1 METPGFWGGLSLWV
15 QRNVK
20 LLGWFALVC
29 VVVVLAAFAAAGI
42 LYSRD
47 VDPSP
52 VLQFSLFYAGT
63 GLLGCAVLA
72 QVAFY
77 FDPDQKPRPFPQHSP
92 GHPDLWVYRL
102 FVGAQ
107 LILFVGLLIVLPCIY
122 LPKIF
127 S

>member
-1 METPGFWGGLSLWV
+1 METPGFWASLSLWV

-20 LLGWFALVC
+20 LLGWVALVC
-29 VVVVLAAFAAAGI
+29 VVVVLAAFAAAGL
-42 LYSRD
+42 LYARD

-77 FDPDQKPRPFPQHSP
+77 FDPDQKPRKFPQHDP
-92 GHPDLWVYRL
+92 VHPDLWVLRL

-107 LILFVGLLIVLPCIY
+107 LLLFLGLLIVLPLIY

>member
-1 METPGFWGGLSLWV
+1 MEKTGFWASLSLWV

-20 LLGWFALVC
+20 LLGWDALIC
-29 VVVVLAAFAAAGI
+29 VVVVLAAFAAAGL
-42 LYSRD
+42 LYARD

-77 FDPDQKPRPFPQHSP
+77 FDPDQKPRHFPQNDP
-92 GHPDLWVYRL
+92 GQYGRGVLML
-102 FVGAQ
+102 FVSAQ
-107 LILFVGLLIVLPCIY
+107 MLLFLGLLIVLPWIY

-127 S
+127 N